1 MATQKVLLGNI
12 KGPQGIQGIQGPQG
26 NPFTYDNFTEEQLE
40 ALRGP
45 QGIQGEQGIQ
55 GIQGVPGKNFEY
67 ADLTDANKTDIAQR
81 TAAIALEVANIC
93 YVATSIP
100 TSDIGKDG
108 DICVVKE

>member
-1 MATQKVLLGNI
+1 MPTFDLGRVVGP
-12 KGPQGIQGIQGPQG
+12 KGDKG
-26 NPFTYDNFTEEQLE
+26 DK
-40 ALRGP
+40 
-45 QGIQGEQGIQ
+45 GEQGI
-55 GIQGVPGKNFEY
+55 PGKNFEY